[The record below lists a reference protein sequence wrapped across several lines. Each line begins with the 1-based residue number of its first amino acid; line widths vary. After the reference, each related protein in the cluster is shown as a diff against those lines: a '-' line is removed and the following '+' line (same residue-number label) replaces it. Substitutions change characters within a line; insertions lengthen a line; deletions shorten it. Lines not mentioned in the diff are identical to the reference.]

1 MVNSKNLYIKSAIYG
16 STLSILSLSALNFYL
31 PSHSIIKS
39 GEQPFHQFYIYKL
52 GQLFVDDIKL
62 EAPKKEEPPK
72 KEEKIYDL
80 KKWKLVGT
88 FLSKNDGF
96 ATVEDGKDVQI
107 IVLNDIYKGYE
118 LVDLKIEEAIFKNS
132 GKLYNLKINEEKI
145 RKDIT
150 DAKNKKGNK
159 NNKTEIEEISENK
172 NINIETKVDPKTNEV
187 RSANVK
193 RDDINFYVKNV
204 GQIWQNIRFKDYR
217 EDRQLKGFQVTF
229 VKNGSSFQQLG
240 LQAGDI
246 ILAINGEEVTSYAQV
261 QKYYTNIG
269 KMKSLNLKIKRN
281 GEEKDIDYAIN

>member
-1 MVNSKNLYIKSAIYG
+1 M
-16 STLSILSLSALNFYL
+16 
-31 PSHSIIKS
+31 
-39 GEQPFHQFYIYKL
+39 
-52 GQLFVDDIKL
+52 
-62 EAPKKEEPPK
+62 
-72 KEEKIYDL
+72 
-80 KKWKLVGT
+80 
-88 FLSKNDGF
+88 
-96 ATVEDGKDVQI
+96 
-107 IVLNDIYKGYE
+107 
-118 LVDLKIEEAIFKNS
+118 
-132 GKLYNLKINEEKI
+132 
-145 RKDIT
+145 
-150 DAKNKKGNK
+150 
-159 NNKTEIEEISENK
+159 
-172 NINIETKVDPKTNEV
+172 NIETKVDPKTNEI

-240 LQAGDI
+240 LQTGDI

>member
-1 MVNSKNLYIKSAIYG
+1 M
-16 STLSILSLSALNFYL
+16 
-31 PSHSIIKS
+31 
-39 GEQPFHQFYIYKL
+39 
-52 GQLFVDDIKL
+52 
-62 EAPKKEEPPK
+62 
-72 KEEKIYDL
+72 
-80 KKWKLVGT
+80 KKWKLIGT

-96 ATVEDGKDVQI
+96 ATVEDGKDVQL

-132 GKLYNLKINEEKI
+132 GKSYSLKIDNEKT

-159 NNKTEIEEISENK
+159 NNKTEIEEISEDK
-172 NINIETKVDPKTNEV
+172 NMNIETKVDPKTNEI

-240 LQAGDI
+240 LQTGDI